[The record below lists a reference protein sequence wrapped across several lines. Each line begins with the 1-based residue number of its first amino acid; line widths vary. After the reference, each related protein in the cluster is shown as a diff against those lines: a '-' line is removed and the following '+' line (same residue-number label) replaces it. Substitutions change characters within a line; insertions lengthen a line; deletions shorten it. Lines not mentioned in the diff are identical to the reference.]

1 MRGGYALP
9 GQPPG
14 APPGIP
20 SLLAPRLAPQA
31 TPSPNATGP
40 VGWGNSSLGMA
51 ATHAAGL
58 SYCGWWL
65 TGLLIYFNE
74 RQSRFVRF
82 HALQSTISTGILT
95 IASVLAYVVASL
107 LNDAYLATHQH
118 VYDTLSKGVAL
129 LAFVVIL
136 ICWLALMA
144 AAFAGVMLRIPFI
157 APYAERYAPPVPPDY
172 GELGGP

>member
-1 MRGGYALP
+1 
-9 GQPPG
+9 
-14 APPGIP
+14 
-20 SLLAPRLAPQA
+20 
-31 TPSPNATGP
+31 
-40 VGWGNSSLGMA
+40 MA

-82 HALQSTISTGILT
+82 HALQSIIFTSVLT

-107 LNDAYLATHQH
+107 LQDAYLATHQH
-118 VYDTLSKGVAL
+118 VYRTLAIGVAL
-129 LAFVVIL
+129 MAFAAIVIPWL
-136 ICWLALMA
+136 IVTG
-144 AAFAGVMLRIPFI
+144 AAFAGVVLRVPFI